1 MLLGIFCSSLHAL
14 DWKQLNPEII
24 AEFRA
29 NEGRVARFGDLE
41 VVVLHT
47 LGARSA
53 KILEVPLIVV
63 PDGDDTL
70 IFATA
75 AGSQRQP
82 AWVFNLR
89 AHPRIEIEL
98 GSEKFL
104 ADVVELPEQE
114 RQRRVEANT
123 REVPQFAAYVKAA
136 APREIPVFSIVRV

>member
-14 DWKQLNPEII
+14 DWKQLNPEVI

-63 PDGDDTL
+63 PDGD
-70 IFATA
+70 ATK
-75 AGSQRQP
+75 
-82 AWVFNLR
+82 NLVLCVDYD
-89 AHPRIEIEL
+89 P
-98 GSEKFL
+98 
-104 ADVVELPEQE
+104 
-114 RQRRVEANT
+114 
-123 REVPQFAAYVKAA
+123 
-136 APREIPVFSIVRV
+136 